1 MYVKSGSNMKRYN
14 ILRFFRIAVALV
26 CVMLLALTFV
36 DWGNG
41 TATIDTLRGVG
52 AALARWQ
59 FLPAVLSVSAMS
71 VCLLLLLTLA
81 FGRIYC
87 STLCPLGTVQ
97 DGINAVHN
105 LRAKSA
111 RTRFAYR
118 KPNRWLR
125 YGVLVLTAV
134 CVAAGVGFVVA
145 LVDPYS
151 IFGRLMHE
159 GLRPLVQGANNV
171 LAVFFGDSFG
181 REVVSVSWLSAVVA
195 LLTIA
200 IIGLLA
206 WRGGRRYCNS
216 FCPVG
221 TLLGEVSRASLF
233 KIQIDTAKCIDC
245 GLCGRKCKG
254 ECIDTANHRVDATRC
269 VVCFD
274 CIDACSQGAISYTMK
289 STPAPEKPA
298 DTSRRNFI
306 ATVAAV
312 AAIPVAEAQQRH
324 QRMERAMQGGG
335 KHSSPRP
342 VAPPGA
348 QSIEH
353 LQAKCTACHL
363 CISKCP
369 SHVLQPAVMEYG
381 LQGIMQPVMRYDK
394 GYCLYDCNLCG
405 EVCPTGAILPL
416 ALEQKRM
423 TQLGHAVFHREQ
435 CVVARDG
442 VECGNCAEHCPA
454 DAIKLQRGVDGRLY
468 PQIEKA
474 LCIGCGA
481 CENLCPATPKAIEVK
496 GYKVHK

>member
-1 MYVKSGSNMKRYN
+1 MKRYN
-14 ILRFFRIAVALV
+14 ILRILRVAVALL
-26 CVMLLALTFV
+26 CFALLALTFV

-41 TATIDTLRGVG
+41 TATVDGLRDVGVE
-52 AALARWQ
+52 LARWQ
-59 FLPAVLSVSAMS
+59 FVPALLSVSAIS
-71 VCLLLLLTLA
+71 VCLLLVLTLA

-97 DGINAVHN
+97 DGVNAVRN
-105 LRAKSA
+105 YRDKK
-111 RTRFAYR
+111 TRPRFSYR

-125 YGVLVLTAV
+125 YGVLALTAV
-134 CVAAGVGFVVA
+134 CVAVGVGFVVS

-151 IFGRLMHE
+151 IFGRVMHE
-159 GLRPLVQGANNV
+159 GLRPVAQETNNF
-171 LAVFFGDSFG
+171 LAAFFGDSFG
-181 REVVSVSWLSAVVA
+181 REVISVSWLSAVVA
-195 LLTIA
+195 LVTIGV
-200 IIGLLA
+200 IGLLA

-216 FCPVG
+216 FCPIG

-233 KIQIDTAKCIDC
+233 KIQIDTSKCIDC
-245 GLCGRKCKG
+245 GLCGHKCKG
-254 ECIDTANHRVDATRC
+254 ECIDTTNHRVDATRC

-274 CIDACSQGAISYTMK
+274 CIDACSQGAISFTMRSK
-289 STPAPEKPA
+289 TSKEKPA
-298 DTSRRNFI
+298 DNSRREFL

-324 QRMERAMQGGG
+324 KRMERAMQGSG
-335 KHSSPRP
+335 KHSGPRP

-353 LQAKCTACHL
+353 LQVKCTACHL

-394 GYCLYDCNLCG
+394 GYCLYDCTLCG

-423 TQLGHAVFHREQ
+423 TQLGHAVFHREC

-454 DAIKLQRGVDGRLY
+454 DAIKLQRGVDGRMY